1 MQCPE
6 KKRSRVRRLNRRLC
20 GLFGF
25 VLLFLHFVFG
35 RPLVEVLR
43 FFGKELRMK
52 LTGKFFNGGDNPRSW
67 TVHGVADHGITAVA
81 EGVQYAPAGKSGK
94 SVKTGRRRFRM
105 RGCKDK
111 VVRLQASG
119 FFETDLRPV
128 LFSIHD
134 GDGAS
139 ITESIGDESVLA
151 DRDKRLVPY
160 NEEDTLCRRRRK
172 TLLQSR
178 KLTFHFSGDRRAG
191 LWNAQKIGE
200 LF

>member
-1 MQCPE
+1 MI
-6 KKRSRVRRLNRRLC
+6 RR
-20 GLFGF
+20 
-25 VLLFLHFVFG
+25 
-35 RPLVEVLR
+35 P
-43 FFGKELRMK
+43 
-52 LTGKFFNGGDNPRSW
+52 PRS
-67 TVHGVADHGITAVA
+67 TLFPYT
-81 EGVQYAPAGKSGK
+81 
-94 SVKTGRRRFRM
+94 TLFRS
-105 RGCKDK
+105 
-111 VVRLQASG
+111 VRLQASG

-191 LWNAQKIGE
+191 RWNDQKIGE